1 MPEDAKTS
9 FQPISLKPAI
19 YAGVIFALLLF
30 GATAGFILYESKLQ
44 KRADEAQMIYKDLLD
59 FRSTLTLIDQQLSVT
74 PERPGVLREII
85 QNTKLLHFRSINF
98 QARAEKNSMPELASW
113 MKSRQLVL
121 EKMLTDIDMKGTG
134 AGNSISLMILELDDV
149 ILRTAIDVRLA
160 SDKVYDTVQFF
171 FFIVLGVLV
180 VIIISAG
187 WVIFSNY
194 RQTVMPLNQLAEKL
208 RMLNEE
214 LPESFHDTAEEVKKN
229 IRPKE
234 FSSDVNEIT
243 DSIVRFCQ
251 NIELKNKK
259 LDELFIKDEKT
270 NLYNYRHFK
279 DHLIVDVARA
289 KRFGEKVSMAMMD
302 VDRFKAY
309 NDANGHVAGDI
320 VLERMAGIIHEEC
333 READIPARFGGEEF
347 AVLFPRTNSSKA
359 IEIVDRLR
367 KIIAAEPFYHEKAL
381 PGGQLTISAG
391 IATYPDDAVDWFSLI
406 NNADKALYRAKQT
419 GRNKVVHFRELEK
432 EEQEK
437 ESDAQEKSK

>member
-1 MPEDAKTS
+1 MTEPAKTS
-9 FQPISLKPAI
+9 FQPISLKPTI
-19 YAGVIFALLLF
+19 YAGVFFALLLF
-30 GATAGFILYESKLQ
+30 GGTAGFIVYEGKLQ

-59 FRSTLTLIDQQLSVT
+59 FRSTLTLIDQQLSLA
-74 PERPGVLREII
+74 PERPEVLQEII
-85 QNTKLLHFRSINF
+85 QNTKLLQFRSVNF
-98 QARAEKNSMPELASW
+98 QARAEKNGMPELASW
-113 MKSRQLVL
+113 MESRQLVL
-121 EKMLTDIDMKGTG
+121 EKMLADIDRKRAG

-149 ILRTAIDVRLA
+149 ILHTAVDVRL
-160 SDKVYDTVQFF
+160 SSEKVYDAVQLF
-171 FFIVLGVLV
+171 FFIVLAVLV

-187 WVIFSNY
+187 WVIVGNY

-208 RMLNEE
+208 RMVNEE

-270 NLYNYRHFK
+270 DLYNYRHFK

-289 KRFGEKVSMAMMD
+289 KRFEEKVSMAMID
-302 VDRFKAY
+302 IDRFKAY

-320 VLERMAGIIHEEC
+320 VLEKMAGIIREEC
-333 READIPARFGGEEF
+333 RESDIPARFGGEEF
-347 AVLFPRTNSSKA
+347 AILFPRTDSTKA

-367 KIIAAEPFYHEKAL
+367 QIIAAEPFYHEKAL

-391 IATYPDDAVDWFSLI
+391 IATYPDDAVDWYSLI
-406 NNADKALYRAKQT
+406 NMADKALYRAKQT
-419 GRNKVVHFRELEK
+419 GRNRVVHFREIETDGG
-432 EEQEK
+432 EEG
-437 ESDAQEKSK
+437 A

>member
-1 MPEDAKTS
+1 MTEPAKTS
-9 FQPISLKPAI
+9 FQPISLKPTI
-19 YAGVIFALLLF
+19 YAGVFFALLLF
-30 GATAGFILYESKLQ
+30 GGTAGFIVYEGKLQ

-59 FRSTLTLIDQQLSVT
+59 FRSTLTLIDQQLSLA
-74 PERPGVLREII
+74 PERPEVLQKII
-85 QNTKLLHFRSINF
+85 RNTKLLQFRSVNF
-98 QARAEKNSMPELASW
+98 QARAEKNGMPELASW

-121 EKMLTDIDMKGTG
+121 EKMLADIDRKRAG

-149 ILRTAIDVRLA
+149 ILHTAVDVRL
-160 SDKVYDTVQFF
+160 SSEKVYDAVQLF
-171 FFIVLGVLV
+171 FFIVLAVLV

-187 WVIFSNY
+187 WVIVGNY

-208 RMLNEE
+208 RMVNEE

-270 NLYNYRHFK
+270 DLYNYRHFK

-289 KRFGEKVSMAMMD
+289 KRFEEKVSMAMID
-302 VDRFKAY
+302 IDRFKAY

-320 VLERMAGIIHEEC
+320 VLEKMAGIIREEC
-333 READIPARFGGEEF
+333 RESDIPARFGGEEF
-347 AVLFPRTNSSKA
+347 AILFPRTDSTKA

-367 KIIAAEPFYHEKAL
+367 QIIAAEPFYHEKAL

-391 IATYPDDAVDWFSLI
+391 IATYPDDAVDWYSLI
-406 NNADKALYRAKQT
+406 NTADKALYRAKQT
-419 GRNKVVHFRELEK
+419 GRNRVVHFREIETDGG
-432 EEQEK
+432 EEG
-437 ESDAQEKSK
+437 A